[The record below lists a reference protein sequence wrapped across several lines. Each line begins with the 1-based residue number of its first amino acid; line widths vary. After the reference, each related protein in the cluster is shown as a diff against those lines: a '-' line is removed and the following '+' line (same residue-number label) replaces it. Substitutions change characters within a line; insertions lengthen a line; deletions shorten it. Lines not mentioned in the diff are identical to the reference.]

1 MTAQRPTATTVVDD
15 LSRRR
20 ILQLFGIGAGTAA
33 LAACAPSGGGASA
46 PAASGGSTAQNFS
59 FASWSL
65 SEEAAKP
72 VITGQ
77 LDTFGADVGVDAT
90 PVSYPYNEYLNQ
102 LMLQTRGGEFSGA
115 AQLDIAWLGTLA
127 ALGKLQDLSALAQG
141 RGYIGAGLSVGQ
153 FDGVQYGLPW
163 TLGAI
168 GLVGNREILD
178 RAGITELPSDVAGF
192 EDALRELK
200 KLDGGLVPYA
210 ASTKVAQLKDVQTW
224 MQTFGCTLVEDGR
237 VTIGDDASVEAM
249 TWYKRLY
256 DDGLI
261 GADVDR
267 FDARSLFAQGKTA
280 LYDDAPVGRSAVLAD
295 SPDTELGDKLVPFS
309 RPVASSGDDP
319 RALAW
324 GHVIVVVDGDGA
336 GTAADYAR
344 WVTSDEAVVV
354 DYFEQL
360 GLPPTTQAGLSSE
373 AVASD
378 QFISQFGERITETST
393 PSPFWVYPQYGQID
407 SAIAEHVQAVLV
419 GSATPREAMKA
430 ARDEAQS
437 LID

>member
-1 MTAQRPTATTVVDD
+1 MTFRTTTSTIGDD

-20 ILQLFGIGAGTAA
+20 VLQLLGIGAGTA
-33 LAACAPSGGGASA
+33 LVAACAPSGGSAPA
-46 PAASGGSTAQNFS
+46 PAASTGSAAQDFS

-77 LDTFGADVGVDAT
+77 LDTFGADAGVTAT

-102 LMLQTRGGEFSGA
+102 LTLQTRGGEFSGA

-141 RGYIGAGLSVGQ
+141 RGYIEAGLSAGQ

-178 RAGITELPSDVAGF
+178 RAGITDLPSDIAGF
-192 EDALRELK
+192 EEALRELK
-200 KLDGGLVPYA
+200 KLDDGLVPYA

-237 VTIGDDASVEAM
+237 VTLGDDASVEAM

-295 SPDTELGDKLVPFS
+295 SPDTELGDKLVPFA
-309 RPVASSGDDP
+309 RPVVSAGDDP

-336 GTAADYAR
+336 GTAAEYAR

-378 QFISQFGERITETST
+378 RFISEFGERITATST

-407 SAIAEHVQAVLV
+407 TAIAEQVQAALV
-419 GSATPREAMKA
+419 GSKTPREAMEA